1 MRFARDGLYAIGGD
15 LTPDTVLEAYAKGL
29 FPWDGRKPYPWFSPD
44 PRMVILPGGFHAS
57 KNLRK
62 LDRQRR
68 LEVRYD
74 TRFREVMEACATTP
88 RPGQDSTWITDRMI
102 EVYVALHKAGIAHS
116 VEVYEDDALV
126 GGLYGLVVGA
136 VFFGESMFHHRRDA
150 SKMAMYDLTRRLDAA
165 GVHLLDCQAETE
177 HLRSIGAVRM
187 PRATYLAKLREAW
200 DQPCMW
206 PRAMRHVVHDG
217 S

>member
-1 MRFARDGLYAIGGD
+1 
-15 LTPDTVLEAYAKGL
+15 
-29 FPWDGRKPYPWFSPD
+29 
-44 PRMVILPGGFHAS
+44 
-57 KNLRK
+57 
-62 LDRQRR
+62 
-68 LEVRYD
+68 
-74 TRFREVMEACATTP
+74 
-88 RPGQDSTWITDRMI
+88 
-102 EVYVALHKAGIAHS
+102 
-116 VEVYEDDALV
+116 
-126 GGLYGLVVGA
+126 
-136 VFFGESMFHHRRDA
+136 MFHHRRDA